1 MIKEDQMIITKDNGD
16 EEIVNILFTHEANG
30 KNYVVFEFSES
41 HEISAA
47 VYVPD
52 DNSDEGTFEDIQTD
66 AEWDMLDRILQEYF
80 DDLEIDEELDEDE
93 EDVEEDEVA

>member
-30 KNYVVFEFSES
+30 KNYVVFEFTES

-47 VYVPD
+47 VYVPEGE
-52 DNSDEGTFEDIQTD
+52 SDEGTFEDIQTD

-93 EDVEEDEVA
+93 EDDEEDELA